1 MRNLLIVLMALLLVV
16 SCGEYKGQYD
26 KIVSPEETV
35 TIEVYCWTL
44 IGIPVFC
51 VRNSTSSITVK
62 EVVEMAVEEIV
73 KPDKQ
78 EEVPIAEIVEEVKE
92 EFDEK
97 SATIEEI
104 AETVVDV
111 VKDSVPTENQTDTPA
126 AQVVEEIAEQIAE
139 GIQTPVEDTTP
150 IVSTQRNFDN
160 RHTSKPSK
168 FRAGPANTIDVN
180 LYYKDVEGGED
191 NIYCF
196 IQRGSAGG
204 QNRLVSTIYDP
215 AVHVVGSGD
224 GEVRSW
230 SFHKRVTGYAYPVDG
245 YTAFNRNTGVGG
257 EPRNVD
263 TIQYWNGA
271 DSITIEKMD
280 YCDQNGIVP
289 TARWEVPIDW
299 WHSHFYNDNQ
309 FRDHGHG
316 DKDVPFE
323 QGHTH
328 P

>member
-1 MRNLLIVLMALLLVV
+1 MLALMMAV

-51 VRNSTSSITVK
+51 VKDSTSSITVK

-73 KPDKQ
+73 IEGKQ
-78 EEVPIAEIVEEVKE
+78 EEVPVDEIVEQVAEMASEKPMAIDEAVEVVMN
-92 EFDEK
+92 
-97 SATIEEI
+97 A
-104 AETVVDV
+104 
-111 VKDSVPTENQTDTPA
+111 VKDATPAENQTDTPPE
-126 AQVVEEIAEQIAE
+126 QVAENIAEQVAE
-139 GIQTPVEDTTP
+139 EIQTPVVE
-150 IVSTQRNFDN
+150 TQRAFDN
-160 RHTSKPSK
+160 RHNPQPSK
-168 FRAGPANTIDVN
+168 YRAGPANTIDVN

-299 WHSHFYNDNQ
+299 WHSHHYNDNQ

-316 DKDVPFE
+316 DKSIPFE

-328 P
+328 K